1 MGQLEGKTAV
11 VTGGSTG
18 IGLATAARLASD
30 GAHVFIT
37 GRRKDALDRAVES
50 IGSAVTA
57 VPGDI
62 SEPADLDR
70 LYDAIRDRGRGL
82 DVLFANAGGATLA
95 PLAQATGEQ
104 FDQIFGINVRGT
116 LLTVQ
121 KALPLLNDG
130 ASVIFNDSIRADDG
144 RENFGLYA
152 ASKAAV
158 RSLARTWANELKGRG
173 IRVNTVAPGAIDTPG
188 VDIAIGEENAAAVK
202 AELAA
207 GVPIGRR
214 GRPEEVA
221 AAVAFLASADSSFM
235 LGTTLHVNGGENQF

>member
-18 IGLATAARLASD
+18 IGLATAARLASE

-37 GRRKDALDRAVES
+37 GRRKEALDRAVGS
-50 IGSAVTA
+50 IGDSVTA

-62 SEPADLDR
+62 AQPADLDR
-70 LYDAIRDRGRGL
+70 LYEAVRDRGRGL
-82 DVLFANAGGATLA
+82 DVLFANAGVATLG
-95 PLAQATGEQ
+95 PLEQATEEQ
-104 FDQIFGINVRGT
+104 FDQIFGVNVRGT
-116 LLTVQ
+116 LRTVQ

-130 ASVIFNDSIRADDG
+130 ASVIINDSIRADDG
-144 RENFGLYA
+144 REAFGLYA
-152 ASKAAV
+152 ASKAAI

-173 IRVNTVAPGAIDTPG
+173 VRVNTVAPGAIDTPG
-188 VDIAIGEENAAAVK
+188 VDIAIGEENADAVK